1 MKLIDKTKMKSKKI
15 FFILSFLI
23 TGTLIVGL
31 TNCSEKSAETKWELS
46 SPDNNLRIVVES
58 IENRLFY
65 FVEKI
70 KDGKYVTLIEKS
82 PLGIVRKDGDFSS
95 HLNFKSK
102 GEIKIIDEQYQM
114 LTGKQSVCRNNAQEL
129 VLNFS
134 NENHSKME
142 LILRTYNDGV
152 AFRYRFPGNSD
163 ETYWV
168 TNEITGFKIPVNG
181 KAWMMPYDEPSEWG
195 PAYEGYYTNAID
207 IGSPSSNNAGWAF
220 PLLFN
225 TQEAWILITEAGMD
239 TTFYGA
245 HIQQQAEYGLYK
257 IALPNAGEGLG
268 TGTVE
273 ASSKLPW
280 VTPWRLIVIGET
292 PATILENNLVYNL
305 SEPCKIKD
313 ISWIKPGRVSWSW
326 WSDHTSP
333 IDINKLKQY
342 VDLSKDMTWEYSL
355 VDANWNI
362 MKVGNIE
369 ELNKYAKGKGVGLL
383 LWYNSGGPHTSVTEQ
398 PRDKMND
405 KTIRRAEMKKLQ
417 EWGIKGIKV
426 DFFQSDKQNVMS
438 LYPQILSDAAD
449 FHLLVDFHGCTL
461 PRGWARTYPN
471 LMSMEGVK
479 GAEQY
484 TWDVKF
490 AENACVYNTIN
501 PFTRNAVGSMDYT
514 PVTFSDYSE
523 KTAHTTTNAHELAL
537 SVIFESGLQHFADR
551 VSAYKSVPDYVR
563 EFLKNVPVT
572 WDETKYISGKP
583 GEDVVL
589 ARKKGNT
596 WYVAGINGEKKTKSV
611 SFTLTFIKKGN
622 YDINLIM
629 DGSDSEEFKTIQ
641 KKISFG
647 DNLNVSMLPRGG
659 FVGLVKIN
667 KGRF

>member
-1 MKLIDKTKMKSKKI
+1 MKSKKL

-58 IENRLFY
+58 NENRLFY

-95 HLNFKSK
+95 NLAFQSK
-102 GEIKIIDEQYQM
+102 GDIRIIDEQYQM
-114 LTGKQSVCRNNAQEL
+114 LTGKQSICTNNALEL
-129 VLNFS
+129 VLNFT
-134 NENHSKME
+134 NENQSNME
-142 LILRTYNDGV
+142 LVLRTYNDGV
-152 AFRYRFPGNSD
+152 AFRYLFPENSN

-168 TNEITGFKIPVNG
+168 TNEITGFKIPLNG
-181 KAWMMPYDEPSEWG
+181 KAWIMPYDEPSEWG

-207 IGSPSSNNAGWAF
+207 IGSPSDNAAGWAF

-225 TQEAWILITEAGMD
+225 TQESWILITEAGID
-239 TTFYGA
+239 TSFYGS
-245 HIQQQAEYGLYK
+245 HIQQQAENGLYN

-280 VTPWRLIVIGET
+280 ATPWRLIVIGET

-369 ELNKYAKGKGVGLL
+369 ELNKYAKAKGVGLL

-405 KTIRRAEMKKLQ
+405 RIIRRAEMKKLQ
-417 EWGIKGIKV
+417 EWGIKGVKI

-484 TWDVKF
+484 GVDTKF
-490 AENACVYNTIN
+490 AENASVYSTIE

-537 SVIFESGLQHFADR
+537 SVVFESGLQHFADR
-551 VSAYKSVPDYVR
+551 ASAYKSVPDYVQD
-563 EFLKNVPVT
+563 FLRNVPVT
-572 WDETKYISGKP
+572 WDETKYIFGKP
-583 GEDVVL
+583 GEDIVL

-596 WYVAGINGEKKTKSV
+596 WYVAGINGEKETKSI
-611 SFTLTFIKKGN
+611 SFTLSFIKKGN
-622 YDINLIM
+622 YDISLIM
-629 DGSDSEEFKTIQ
+629 DGSDSKEFKTIQ

-647 DNLNVSMLPRGG
+647 DKLNVSMLPKGG
-659 FVGLVKIN
+659 FVGLIKE
-667 KGRF
+667 KD